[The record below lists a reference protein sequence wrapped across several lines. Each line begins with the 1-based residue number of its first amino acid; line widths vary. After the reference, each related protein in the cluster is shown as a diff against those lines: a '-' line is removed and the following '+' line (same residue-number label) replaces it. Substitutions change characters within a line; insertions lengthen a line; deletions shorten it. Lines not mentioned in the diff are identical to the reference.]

1 MNAYQTYTPRAFYR
15 SADRA
20 VLGGV
25 CAGLADY
32 FGFNLRVLRFLAI
45 IAFVVAMPMAVI
57 AYLVVVF
64 LIPARSG
71 TGQKRAPDSRRKTR
85 RERKCD
91 RKQARREAK
100 EQQYAVPNE
109 AAIEVRS
116 KCQSLDKRL
125 AELEKYITSSRYQL
139 DREIR
144 NL

>member
-1 MNAYQTYTPRAFYR
+1 MSADQTYSSRAFYR

-25 CAGLADY
+25 CAGVADY
-32 FGFNLRVLRFLAI
+32 FGFNLCVLRFLAI
-45 IAFVVAMPMAVI
+45 IAFVCAMPMAVI
-57 AYLVVVF
+57 AYLAVVF

-71 TGQKRAPDSRRKTR
+71 TGQERAPRPRRKTR
-85 RERKCD
+85 SERKFE
-91 RKQARREAK
+91 RKQARREAR
-100 EQQYAVPNE
+100 QQEYAVPNE
-109 AAIEVRS
+109 AAIEVRD

-125 AELEKYITSSRYQL
+125 AELEKHITSSRYQL